1 MRRHAEAEIL
11 LVQPI
16 AQIVPRTKAGARKVA
31 DLIVLIAG
39 IGKCAMRI
47 KIHVVF
53 GLLVGERQAI
63 PRRVKRRTLLDLQP
77 VDRQMLGIK
86 ITHKV
91 QRAPKAL
98 ARLLR
103 NAVHQVEV
111 DVLKSGAPRVVI
123 GAREVG
129 GGMDPPECAQLRVV
143 GALQPEGNAVEPA
156 FAQRAQR
163 AAIYRAGVCLGS
175 DLRALFKRKRIAHA
189 VEQRAKLLCRE
200 QRGCAAAEI
209 DGIDRII
216 RRCGGKI
223 LHMQQQRVQIALDLL
238 RGRRRMRTEITVAAL
253 AFAKRDV
260 DIDAE
265 FFFFFHVR
273 DGAVSCRR
281 RPA

>member
-1 MRRHAEAEIL
+1 
-11 LVQPI
+11 
-16 AQIVPRTKAGARKVA
+16 
-31 DLIVLIAG
+31 
-39 IGKCAMRI
+39 
-47 KIHVVF
+47 
-53 GLLVGERQAI
+53 
-63 PRRVKRRTLLDLQP
+63 
-77 VDRQMLGIK
+77 
-86 ITHKV
+86 
-91 QRAPKAL
+91 
-98 ARLLR
+98 
-103 NAVHQVEV
+103 
-111 DVLKSGAPRVVI
+111 
-123 GAREVG
+123 
-129 GGMDPPECAQLRVV
+129 MDPPEYAQLRVV

-163 AAIYRAGVCLGS
+163 AAIYRAGVCLGG

-200 QRGCAAAEI
+200 QCRCAAAEI

-265 FFFFFHVR
+265 LFFFFHVR